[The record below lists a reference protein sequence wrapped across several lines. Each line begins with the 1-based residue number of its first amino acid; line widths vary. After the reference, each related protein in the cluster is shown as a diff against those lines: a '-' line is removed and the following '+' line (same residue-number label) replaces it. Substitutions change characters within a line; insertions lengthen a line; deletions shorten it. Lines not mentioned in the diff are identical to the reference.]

1 VDVFSQAQ
9 SIFFKS
15 MILLLAITTFTAC
28 STMSVS
34 NDWDQSVD
42 FSKFETFGV
51 IDNEQPAINTLIDQR
66 IRNAIIAE
74 LKSKGLEQMDSY
86 EQADLAIGYEIA
98 TEQRRSYQTV
108 HSGWGMS
115 GFRAHN
121 VRLGATMSHS
131 TTQPIDF
138 NIGTLII
145 AAFKMDDKVLIW
157 EGTASDTVS
166 PASTPEQSTQQ
177 INTAVQKI
185 LKSFPPGVA
194 QN

>member
-1 VDVFSQAQ
+1 MFSKAQ
-9 SIFFKS
+9 TIFFKS
-15 MILLLAITTFTAC
+15 IILLFAVTTFTAC

-42 FSKFETFGV
+42 FSKFKTFAL
-51 IDNEQPAINTLIDQR
+51 IDNAEPAVNRLIDQR
-66 IRNAIIAE
+66 IRAAIITDLTA
-74 LKSKGLEQMDSY
+74 KGFKQLDNY
-86 EQADLAIGYEIA
+86 EQADLAIGYEVA

-121 VRLGATMSHS
+121 VRLGASMSHS
-131 TTQPIDF
+131 TTRPIDF
-138 NIGTLII
+138 NVGTLII
-145 AAFKMDDKVLIW
+145 AAFKMDDKVLVW

-185 LKSFPPGVA
+185 LKEFPPGVTPA
-194 QN
+194 S

>member
-1 VDVFSQAQ
+1 
-9 SIFFKS
+9 
-15 MILLLAITTFTAC
+15 
-28 STMSVS
+28 
-34 NDWDQSVD
+34 
-42 FSKFETFGV
+42 
-51 IDNEQPAINTLIDQR
+51 
-66 IRNAIIAE
+66 
-74 LKSKGLEQMDSY
+74 MDSY